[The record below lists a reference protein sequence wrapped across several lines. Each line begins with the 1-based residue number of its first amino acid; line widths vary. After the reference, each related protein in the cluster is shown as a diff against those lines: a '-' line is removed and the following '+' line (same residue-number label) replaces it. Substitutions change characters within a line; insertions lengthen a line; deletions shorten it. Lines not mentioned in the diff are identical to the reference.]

1 VTKKGDIPHFP
12 ATGVGKKVDIPLFST
27 AGVGQGVLQKRGMSH
42 FFWPRLQSYLELVR
56 FSHTIFALPFA
67 VIAALIAIRLG
78 GDGRWSLSEPLSLVQ
93 PLLGILACMVAA
105 RTAAMAFNRLVDRAI
120 DAENPRTAGRHLP
133 RGELGAGEVLGL
145 VAASSVAFVAATLLF
160 LPNWLP
166 VALALPV
173 LAWLLGYSFAKR
185 FTSLAH
191 LWLGAALGLAPVAA
205 WIALRGETLLRDPID
220 ILPAAI
226 LGLAVTAW
234 VAGFDIIYACQ
245 DAAFDATHGLH
256 SMPARLGVARALRR
270 SKWLHGGTI
279 LLLASLPLVVPQLG
293 WIYWTALAAIVALLV
308 WEHALVRP
316 DDLSR
321 VNQAFFTANAAIG
334 MVLLAAIA
342 ADLWL

>member
-1 VTKKGDIPHFP
+1 MTATTVP
-12 ATGVGKKVDIPLFST
+12 APAQDPAAGGVA
-27 AGVGQGVLQKRGMSH
+27 AGAPAGS
-42 FFWPRLQSYLELVR
+42 RLRTYLELVR

-67 VIAALIAIRLG
+67 VMAALIAIRLG
-78 GDGRWSLSEPLSLVQ
+78 GDGRWSLAEPWSLARPV
-93 PLLGILACMVAA
+93 LGILACMVAA

-120 DAENPRTAGRHLP
+120 DAENPRTAARHLP
-133 RGELGAGEVLGL
+133 RGAVSAGEVLGL
-145 VAASSVAFVAATLLF
+145 VVASAAAFIAATLLF

-166 VALALPV
+166 LVLSVPV

-205 WIALRGETLLRDPID
+205 WIALRGETLLRDPVD
-220 ILPAAI
+220 LLPAAI
-226 LGLAVTAW
+226 LGLAVTTW

-245 DAAFDATHGLH
+245 DAAFDAAHGLH
-256 SMPARLGVARALRR
+256 SVPARLGVPRALRR
-270 SKWLHGGTI
+270 AKWLHLVT
-279 LLLASLPLVVPQLG
+279 LLVLAALPVIVPQLG
-293 WIYWTALAAIVALLV
+293 WIYVAALAAIAALLA

-334 MVLLAAIA
+334 LVLLAAIA